1 MVLFIT
7 DPLGSVATHGVRFL
21 RALSRLAQQTG
32 HRDGTVYG
40 TARTS
45 TTSFFVH
52 HLSALSRALVKAD
65 ALTLMN
71 AAATNDLLGAWL
83 QPASRLKRAKPY
95 GVCRRPALPARHMT
109 DVAVRSVRACVL

>member
-7 DPLGSVATHGVRFL
+7 DPLGSVAAHGVRFL
-21 RALSRLAQQTG
+21 RTLSRLAQQTG

-71 AAATNDLLGAWL
+71 AAATNDFLGAS
-83 QPASRLKRAKPY
+83 PTGFAA
-95 GVCRRPALPARHMT
+95 
-109 DVAVRSVRACVL
+109 